1 MKRVGLLIAVLF
13 LMRAMSVG
21 AQSAVDWYTA
31 NGAVQHHS
39 CSAVTPNAS
48 HIATCSFT
56 SNVTSGDLEA
66 IIATTNSATIVI
78 NSASN
83 LLGTC
88 TKRVTPTNGAPNVG
102 GFTCTATSTGAETIS
117 VTMASGTPATSI
129 ELVEWPSTYSFDQS
143 GAATPGSATTTNSG
157 ATGAITS
164 ASEIVM
170 AGVGVDASVSE
181 TGSGYCNTIDNS
193 STLPALYTAT
203 TVTTT
208 TGQTPSCSFT
218 TASSHSGNGVTMTF
232 VSSAAPQP
240 SVFPHGTP
248 TSGVP
253 SSGVVGLPT
262 GTSLGDCYALMF
274 YTNSGSGPNTTNC
287 IDGSDTW
294 THVTGTPGG
303 QSGFTIIADLFLA
316 PHTTSGTTPPT
327 CFNNNSTITESTSAY
342 IAAAFS
348 GDSTCKVRNLY
359 TLTNQASCNFAT
371 LTLNTAPSPALAVN
385 ENVNIVGAGLT
396 GTLYV
401 GYITAVNS
409 TTNFTISPGCST
421 TVTNA
426 TATVLASGWNVVATG
441 TLTASTFSDPLATLT
456 DTALLLFQ
464 WDEVSIPSGPN
475 NGPLFLNFT
484 EGAIAGGG
492 VGLLTNYFIGATGT
506 LPANSIL
513 AASGTASS
521 AEGTDVILEAVNPT
535 ATATAT
541 ATASPTATKTATPT
555 ATATQ
560 TATATP
566 TATPTA
572 TATATATPTVTLTA
586 TPTPLAT
593 PTATTTMTPT
603 ATPTATPSGGATPAL
618 CPVVMGERM
627 SGLHVCPNGF

>member
-1 MKRVGLLIAVLF
+1 MF
-13 LMRAMSVG
+13 
-21 AQSAVDWYTA
+21 
-31 NGAVQHHS
+31 
-39 CSAVTPNAS
+39 
-48 HIATCSFT
+48 F
-56 SNVTSGDLEA
+56 
-66 IIATTNSATIVI
+66 
-78 NSASN
+78 
-83 LLGTC
+83 
-88 TKRVTPTNGAPNVG
+88 
-102 GFTCTATSTGAETIS
+102 
-117 VTMASGTPATSI
+117 
-129 ELVEWPSTYSFDQS
+129 
-143 GAATPGSATTTNSG
+143 TNSG
-157 ATGAITS
+157 
-164 ASEIVM
+164 
-170 AGVGVDASVSE
+170 
-181 TGSGYCNTIDNS
+181 
-193 STLPALYTAT
+193 TA
-203 TVTTT
+203 
-208 TGQTPSCSFT
+208 
-218 TASSHSGNGVTMTF
+218 
-232 VSSAAPQP
+232 
-240 SVFPHGTP
+240 
-248 TSGVP
+248 
-253 SSGVVGLPT
+253 
-262 GTSLGDCYALMF
+262 
-274 YTNSGSGPNTTNC
+274 PNTTNC

-294 THVTGTPGG
+294 THVTGTPVG
-303 QSGFTIIADLFLA
+303 QSGNTITADLFLA

-327 CFNNNSTITESTSAY
+327 CFYNNSTITESISAY

-359 TLTNQASCNFAT
+359 TLTNQASCTGTT
-371 LTLNTAPSPALAVN
+371 LTLNTAPSPDLAVN
-385 ENVNIVGAGLT
+385 ENVNIVGAGQS
-396 GTLYV
+396 GTLSV
-401 GYITAVNS
+401 SYITAFNS
-409 TTNFTISPGCST
+409 TTNFTISPGCGAPAP
-421 TVTNA
+421 VTNA
-426 TATVLASGWNVVATG
+426 TATVLASGWNAVATG

-464 WDEVSIPSGPN
+464 WDAIGSIPPGPN

-484 EGAIAGGG
+484 EGALLSGG

-513 AASGTASS
+513 ASGTASS

-541 ATASPTATKTATPT
+541 ATASPTATNTATPT

>member
-1 MKRVGLLIAVLF
+1 MKRVGLLIAVLL

-88 TKRVTPTNGAPNVG
+88 TKRVTPTNGAPNMG

-262 GTSLGDCYALMF
+262 GTSLGDCCALMF
-274 YTNSGSGPNTTNC
+274 YTNSGTAPNTTNC

-294 THVTGTPGG
+294 THVTGTPVG
-303 QSGFTIIADLFLA
+303 QSGNTITADLFLA

-327 CFNNNSTITESTSAY
+327 CFYNNSSITESTSAY

-359 TLTNQASCNFAT
+359 TLTNQASCTGAT

-385 ENVNIVGAGLT
+385 ENVNIVGAGLS

-409 TTNFTISPGCST
+409 TTNFTVSPGCT
-421 TVTNA
+421 VAVTNA
-426 TATVLASGWNVVATG
+426 TATVLASGWNAVATG

-464 WDEVSIPSGPN
+464 WDAIGSIPPGPN

-484 EGAIAGGG
+484 EGGVLSGG

-513 AASGTASS
+513 ASGTASS

-541 ATASPTATKTATPT
+541 ATASPTATNTATPTASPTATATATNTATATQTATPT
-555 ATATQ
+555 ATATN
-560 TATATP
+560 TATATVTPTP
-566 TATPTA
+566 TATP
-572 TATATATPTVTLTA
+572 A
-586 TPTPLAT
+586 TPTP
-593 PTATTTMTPT
+593 
-603 ATPTATPSGGATPAL
+603 TPTATPSGGATPAP